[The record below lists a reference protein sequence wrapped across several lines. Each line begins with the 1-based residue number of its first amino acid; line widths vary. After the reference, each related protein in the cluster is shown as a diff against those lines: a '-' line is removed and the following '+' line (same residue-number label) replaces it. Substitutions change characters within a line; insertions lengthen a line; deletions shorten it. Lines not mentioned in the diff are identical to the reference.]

1 MLSDEQKKLVKH
13 AAEVLRTSAAALTD
27 AYDIAEST
35 VVATIIDARD
45 TADKLEAMVSPKKST
60 GVSYEVGS
68 GSRDL
73 DETKPQG
80 LTRHMVRIAADETE
94 LAQL

>member
-1 MLSDEQKKLVKH
+1 MLSDEQKKGIAH
-13 AAEVLRTSAAALTD
+13 AAKLLRANAAALTD
-27 AYDIAEST
+27 ANDVAESSL
-35 VVATIIDARD
+35 VAIILDSHD
-45 TADKLEAMVSPKKST
+45 TADKLDAMVTPKKST

-94 LAQL
+94 FAQL